1 MFSLVFD
8 LLLMIGAIAPVVWQ
22 YFISGFGHI
31 LPFGADHVLFI
42 LGLFFLCKSLPSL
55 LLQMTLFTIAHSLAL
70 GLSIFGL
77 FSLPT
82 LWVEV
87 TIALS
92 ISFIAVECLVL
103 RDRLSVW
110 RPWVV
115 IGFGL
120 IHGLGFSH
128 SFRGIPI
135 APAHLLPALFS
146 FNMGIEIGQL
156 VVIGIA
162 VATVGTLKNREWY
175 FSRVTQ
181 PVCIS
186 IALTG
191 LILAFQRMI

>member
-1 MFSLVFD
+1 MFSLIFG
-8 LLLMIGAIAPVVWQ
+8 LLLMLGAIAPVAWQ
-22 YFISGFGHI
+22 YFVSGFGHI
-31 LPFGADHVLFI
+31 LPFGADHVFFI

-92 ISFIAVECLVL
+92 ITFIAVECLL
-103 RDRLSVW
+103 IRDRLAAW
-110 RPWVV
+110 RPWII

-128 SFRGIPI
+128 SFQGNPIP
-135 APAHLLPALFS
+135 PAHLLPALFS
-146 FNMGIEIGQL
+146 FNFGIEIGQL

-162 VATVGTLKNREWY
+162 LATFGMWKTREWY
-175 FSRVTQ
+175 FSRVAK

-191 LILAFQRMI
+191 LILAFQRII